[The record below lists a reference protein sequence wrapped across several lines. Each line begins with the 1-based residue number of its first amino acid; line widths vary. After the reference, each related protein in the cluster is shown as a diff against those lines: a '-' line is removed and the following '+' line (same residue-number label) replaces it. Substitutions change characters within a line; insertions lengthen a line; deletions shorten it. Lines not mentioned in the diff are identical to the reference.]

1 MHIEIGIVKLSGG
14 SPGTIA
20 SDFVRSMMSP
30 HKPAV
35 LNLCRRPYGS
45 GKEVPNKGSLSYIN
59 ILVFRN
65 KEYFMGCY
73 AQVSKGT
80 SSGRNF
86 AAGR

>member
-45 GKEVPNKGSLSYIN
+45 GKEVPNKESLSYIN
-59 ILVFRN
+59 MMRQTKYPILLTADLVFIN
-65 KEYFMGCY
+65 SEHK
-73 AQVSKGT
+73 QKL
-80 SSGRNF
+80 N
-86 AAGR
+86 